1 MKEWKAPEKEAQKM
15 TRDGAVSV
23 NLVTGETTYP
33 DHLASEQEAPETAQS
48 LSGGRGGGKP
58 PILPIAVFRS

>member
-1 MKEWKAPEKEAQKM
+1 M

-33 DHLASEQEAPETAQS
+33 DHQVPELQGAIRK
-48 LSGGRGGGKP
+48 LDK
-58 PILPIAVFRS
+58 AN